1 MQTLIDPPART
12 SRSTP
17 DAACV
22 FELDGGYV
30 FLDPAGAGPGTEL
43 LSLDRSH
50 WRSDYVTL
58 VVDAGPE
65 ALERGVLSH
74 ADTARAFD
82 RVLICD
88 GGDRRNAE
96 AAAALERAVR
106 RWGRVECRRIADPCR
121 ALRHCID
128 AMLSGDVVIY
138 RCANQRCA
146 LEFLEEHGATPIDGV
161 PGGRRNTRAGAVAH
175 ASGAEPA
182 APPN

>member
-1 MQTLIDPPART
+1 MQSLIDQPART
-12 SRSTP
+12 SRSP
-17 DAACV
+17 LAAACV

-30 FLDPAGAGPGTEL
+30 FIDPAGAGPGTEL

-58 VVDAGPE
+58 IVDAVPD

-82 RVLICD
+82 RVLICA
-88 GGDRRNAE
+88 GGDPRNAE
-96 AAAALERAVR
+96 AAAALEQAVR
-106 RWGRVECRRIADPCR
+106 MSGRVECRRIADSCR
-121 ALRHCID
+121 ALRHCLD

-146 LEFLEEHGATPIDGV
+146 MQILEEHGATAVDGE
-161 PGGRRNTRAGAVAH
+161 PAGRRNTRAGAVAQ
-175 ASGAEPA
+175 ACEFDTMT
-182 APPN
+182 PN